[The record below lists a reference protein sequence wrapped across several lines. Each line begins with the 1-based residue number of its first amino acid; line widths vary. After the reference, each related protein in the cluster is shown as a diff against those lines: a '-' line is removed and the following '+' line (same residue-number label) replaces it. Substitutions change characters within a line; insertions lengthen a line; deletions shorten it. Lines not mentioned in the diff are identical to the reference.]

1 MPVKKSSFFKM
12 PRGLRLAPTYA
23 NLVFAG
29 DEFEIIKNAV
39 VRDNQVC
46 RFVRF
51 VKLSFPKF

>member
-1 MPVKKSSFFKM
+1 M
-12 PRGLRLAPTYA
+12 PRGLRLAPSYA

-29 DEFEIIKNAV
+29 DEFENTKNAV

-51 VKLSFPKF
+51 VKLSLPKF